1 VEDRSWPITRCTMFT
16 ATPSSTSHVAYECPR
31 STPFGAV
38 AVLDKC
44 CLQELRGQ
52 RRGAVAIRTFVQ
64 PLPSLTDLALGLV
77 TVYLVRR
84 LPRDGEVSTHWRA
97 AFAWA
102 VGTALAGAVYH
113 GVFVGIPRVNHLSWA
128 VMSVMVVVVMS
139 YLLAASV
146 AQVLGRRRAVV
157 FWAAALGGP
166 GGVL

>member
-1 VEDRSWPITRCTMFT
+1 M
-16 ATPSSTSHVAYECPR
+16 A
-31 STPFGAV
+31 
-38 AVLDKC
+38 
-44 CLQELRGQ
+44 RG
-52 RRGAVAIRTFVQ
+52 
-64 PLPSLTDLALGLV
+64 
-77 TVYLVRR
+77 VRV
-84 LPRDGEVSTHWRA
+84 G
-97 AFAWA
+97 

-139 YLLAASV
+139 DLLAASV